1 MSTFFSVYRYSGNL
15 SVAGGIS
22 TADSITAGKKVTFW
36 FRAKVSYWSYLI
48 AEKNFWGIIRCT
60 NIILSSVT
68 EVHFMYNS
76 FKIMYACKRF
86 LQKIYA
92 YKNEINLVK
101 AFTGILEE

>member
-22 TADSITAGKKVTFW
+22 TADSITAGKKVTLWFW
-36 FRAKVSYWSYLI
+36 GKVNYWSYKI

-76 FKIMYACKRF
+76 FKIMYTCKRF
-86 LQKIYA
+86 LKKFLHTKI
-92 YKNEINLVK
+92 K
-101 AFTGILEE
+101 